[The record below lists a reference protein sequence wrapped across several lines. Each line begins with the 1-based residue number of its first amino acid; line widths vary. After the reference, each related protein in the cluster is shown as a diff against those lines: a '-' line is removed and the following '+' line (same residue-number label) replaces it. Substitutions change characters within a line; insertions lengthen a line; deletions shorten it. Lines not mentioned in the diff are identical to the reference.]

1 MPEKSTER
9 VTGPG
14 QERAYGFHLLPGISE
29 REFQGIIQQVALLHG
44 FELGYHTHDSRRSE
58 PGFPDLVLVSS
69 RHGRILFR
77 ELKTDKGRV
86 SPDQRKWIDGLT
98 AAGADAG
105 VWRPEDLRSGR
116 VTQELR
122 GTNI

>member
-1 MPEKSTER
+1 MRENGTER
-9 VTGPG
+9 ATGLA
-14 QERAYGFHLLPGISE
+14 QERAYGFHLVPGISE
-29 REFQGIIQQVALLHG
+29 REFQGIIMQVAQLHG

-69 RHGRILFR
+69 KHRRVLFR

-86 SPDQRKWIDGLT
+86 SPEQRRWIDGLT

-105 VWRPEDLRSGR
+105 VWRPADLRSGR
-116 VTQELR
+116 VTKELR
-122 GTNI
+122 G